1 MKLVKNLAGQA
12 LANMRV
18 FLIVVL
24 GFLLAVYA
32 AWMVNA
38 QFGYGYSWLYHAYDT
53 DQHIA
58 KYAPQ
63 NRFRAGFEATLVVEH
78 KAAFQSI
85 VDSVHDDGKG
95 LADIHYRSAGKRI
108 PLLHKAE
115 IIHLQDVANLIN
127 VLHKLAAV
135 IFLLWLL
142 LIIWYALLIRKRVG
156 YVRHSALGLASVLT
170 ILIVI
175 ALVAFM
181 VWGAKAIFYQLHI
194 MIFPADHQ
202 WFFYYQDS
210 LMSTL
215 MKAPDLFAGIA
226 MQILGLSVVIFIMV
240 GLAFK
245 KVVDFQRSSSQHCLD
260 E

>member
-1 MKLVKNLAGQA
+1 MKTVSNLAGQV
-12 LANMRV
+12 LANVRV

-24 GFLLAVYA
+24 SVVLAVYA

-38 QFGYGYSWLYHAYDT
+38 QLGYGYSWLYHAYDT

-63 NRFRAGFEATLVVEH
+63 NRFRKGFEKTLIVDH
-78 KAAFQSI
+78 KAYFQSI

-95 LADIHYRSAGKRI
+95 LADIQYQFSGEGI
-108 PLLHKAE
+108 PLLHQAE
-115 IIHLQDVANLIN
+115 VIHLQDVANLIN
-127 VLHKLAAV
+127 MLHKLAVA

-142 LIIWYALLIRKRVG
+142 LVVWQVFLMRKRLD
-156 YVRHSALGLASVLT
+156 YVHHSALGLASVLA
-170 ILIVI
+170 ILII
-175 ALVAFM
+175 LALVAFM

-226 MQILGLSVVIFIMV
+226 MQILGLSVVIFIVM
-240 GLAFK
+240 GLVFK
-245 KVVDFQRSSSQHCLD
+245 KVVGYQRSSSQY
-260 E
+260 

>member
-1 MKLVKNLAGQA
+1 MKTVRDLVGQM
-12 LANMRV
+12 LANVRV

-24 GFLLAVYA
+24 GFMLAVYA

-38 QFGYGYSWLYHAYDT
+38 QLGYGYSWLYHAYDT

-63 NRFRAGFEATLVVEH
+63 NRFRAGFETTLVAEH

-95 LADIHYRSAGKRI
+95 LADIQYRSSGKGV
-108 PLLHKAE
+108 PLLHQAE

-127 VLHKLAAV
+127 ELHNLAVV
-135 IFLLWLL
+135 IFLLWWL
-142 LIIWYALLIRKRVG
+142 LIFWQVFLIRKRVS
-156 YVRHSALGLASVLT
+156 YVRHSALGLVSVLT
-170 ILIVI
+170 MLIMI
-175 ALVAFM
+175 TLVVFM

-226 MQILGLSVVIFIMV
+226 MQILGLSVVIFIVV
-240 GLAFK
+240 GLVFK
-245 KVVDFQRSSSQHCLD
+245 KVAGYQRSSSQY
-260 E
+260 